1 MERLHI
7 YNNMKNACYDIVD
20 IKENVLYQIDNKQLY
35 IRKRVKKLKYIY
47 DIISYN
53 TTVGYIIIKIDYNE
67 NIKHIQYN
75 YTGYKYSVTTTRHV
89 NYVNR
94 IVHYLGLLECC
105 NVDTDISVVY

>member
-7 YNNMKNACYDIVD
+7 YNNMKNGCYDIVD
-20 IKENVLYQIDNKQLY
+20 IKENVLYRIDNKQLY
-35 IRKRVKKLKYIY
+35 IRKRINKASYVY

-53 TTVGYIIIKIDYNE
+53 TTVGYIIIKIDNNE

-75 YTGYKYSVTTTRHV
+75 YTSHKYSVTTTRHV

-94 IVHYLGLLECC
+94 IVHYLGLLSGCK
-105 NVDTDISVVY
+105 VDTEVCVEF